1 MFKKQFQRSLLL
13 FALAL
18 PAQASVVV
26 SINTNTT
33 QTQVGGNVSFAV
45 NISGLDSAVALGSYD
60 LSVNFDPALLQFN
73 SATFGDPILGDQL
86 DVAQSGLNFPA
97 ALAGEGLVSL
107 IEFSLDDSSDLLG
120 QQADD
125 FTLARLF
132 FTAISPGISPLNLA
146 VNSLADTDSTSLS
159 AASVDSFVSI
169 VTAPVP
175 VPAAIWLF
183 TPALIL
189 LMRKQRNLQG

>member
-1 MFKKQFQRSLLL
+1 MFKKQFKRSLLL

-26 SINTNTT
+26 SIITDTSE
-33 QTQVGGNVSFAV
+33 TQVGGNVSFAV
-45 NISGLDSAVALGSYD
+45 NISGLDGAVALSSYD

-132 FTAISPGISPLNLA
+132 FTAISSGISPLNLTI
-146 VNSLADTDSTSLS
+146 NSLADHESIPLIADSNSS
-159 AASVDSFVSI
+159 SVFI
-169 VTAPVP
+169 ATVP
-175 VPAAIWLF
+175 IPSAIWMF
-183 TPALIL
+183 APALAWVV
-189 LMRKQRNLQG
+189 RRRGNLNS